1 MNLLMRKRLIA
12 GILAGCWLSCAA
24 ITASASNLQLDCG
37 ALIIDA
43 QYQDT
48 GVKALPVLKATLSTA
63 LNQQTDRINEWLTP
77 WLFGESIE
85 LNLLVEQWAGESLY
99 AKYYCA
105 AEGQQEGYV
114 NMVYYDGTVGGSR
127 DDKAVYIDGIEP
139 YYLVSSYKN
148 PRLACAELDFMPADE
163 AQRLAQTVI
172 NGIGFEQE
180 SILYQADAYSLTPG
194 EGRRVYGNA
203 ADYAAALMQTGAE
216 CYVFTYRF
224 QYMGI
229 PLASFKQYFP
239 TMDSFTVGPCIQVI
253 WNQRGLVSL
262 WAHEVLEISE
272 VSQPY
277 SLIALDQAIETVA
290 QRRSEYLGMGPA
302 YCKEVALEYLPL
314 PYVGGAVER
323 DAQIVPA
330 WAFYWT
336 DDPSDTATFN
346 IWYVNAING
355 QIVE

>member
-1 MNLLMRKRLIA
+1 MMRKRLIA

-127 DDKAVYIDGIEP
+127 ADQAVYIDGIEP
-139 YYLVSSYKN
+139 
-148 PRLACAELDFMPADE
+148 
-163 AQRLAQTVI
+163 
-172 NGIGFEQE
+172 
-180 SILYQADAYSLTPG
+180 
-194 EGRRVYGNA
+194 
-203 ADYAAALMQTGAE
+203 
-216 CYVFTYRF
+216 
-224 QYMGI
+224 
-229 PLASFKQYFP
+229 
-239 TMDSFTVGPCIQVI
+239 
-253 WNQRGLVSL
+253 
-262 WAHEVLEISE
+262 
-272 VSQPY
+272 
-277 SLIALDQAIETVA
+277 
-290 QRRSEYLGMGPA
+290 
-302 YCKEVALEYLPL
+302 
-314 PYVGGAVER
+314 
-323 DAQIVPA
+323 
-330 WAFYWT
+330 
-336 DDPSDTATFN
+336 
-346 IWYVNAING
+346 
-355 QIVE
+355 